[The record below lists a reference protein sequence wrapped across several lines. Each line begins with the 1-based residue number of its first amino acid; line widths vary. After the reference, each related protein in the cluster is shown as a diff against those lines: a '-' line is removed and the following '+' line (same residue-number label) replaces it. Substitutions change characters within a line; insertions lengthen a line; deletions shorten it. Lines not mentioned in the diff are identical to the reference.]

1 MVIFSHG
8 EAKESE
14 LTRSGE
20 MKTKARLFIIVLS
33 MTIVFFPGKGF
44 AQTVADLEKKLETV
58 SGKEKIELL
67 NQLAKKNTFNSPKKS
82 ITFGEQALEL
92 SRALKDRKGE
102 AAALR
107 NIGAADR
114 ILGNHDKTLD
124 YYQKALTIYKS
135 LKDKKGTGS
144 LLHNIGILYWN
155 LSDYPKAL
163 EYLKKSLA
171 IAEELDFKTGIAS
184 SLNIIGVIHD
194 DLSNFDKA
202 LEYYLKSMKLYE
214 EMGNK
219 KGYAIL
225 LNNVG
230 IVYRKLN
237 RLDKARDYYE
247 KAIKIE
253 KELGNNEGVGRGLN
267 NLGVVYESLKEYPK
281 ALDYYLRA
289 LKIKK
294 EAGNKQK
301 IASSLMNI
309 GNVYTRLEE
318 YDNALE
324 CYRESLKIRREI
336 GEKKGMCNTLKN
348 LGKFYTK
355 QGNYGKALTYLEQCL
370 IIAKEID
377 SKAEL
382 NDTYYNLSELYSQ
395 QKDYKKALDYFKRH
409 TDTKDEILNKE
420 SNDKIAEMQ
429 VKYETEKKKKE
440 ITLLEKNNELL
451 HKNNKIQELTLSRE
465 KFKTNAFTIGFVLV
479 LIIGLLLFKKYLYLF
494 AFWKKKN
501 YIGHYR
507 ILEEIGS
514 GGMGIV
520 YKASPVM
527 EKEKTVALKVIRD
540 EYSQDPIHRKR
551 FMNEAQLVDQ
561 LDHPNIVKVYE
572 RGESDRHLFIAMEML
587 HGRSLA
593 EIIGNNER
601 IPLNHCFSLMSQL
614 VDAVAKIHSR
624 GIVHR
629 DLKPENIMIVDSE
642 EKGPAAKLLDFGL
655 AKTHSLTRLTETGEI
670 LGTINY
676 LPPERISHQDFSAA
690 GDIYSLGVV
699 FYEMV
704 TVEKP
709 FLGETPIDIIK
720 QILEKDPVEPSRFRP
735 ELPGALSILIMGM
748 MNKVPE
754 KRPTEKMV
762 LNEIAAI
769 HGN

>member
-1 MVIFSHG
+1 MKKKSLILVFVFVFIF
-8 EAKESE
+8 
-14 LTRSGE
+14 
-20 MKTKARLFIIVLS
+20 VLS
-33 MTIVFFPGKGF
+33 VATAFFPGTGF
-44 AQTVADLEKKLETV
+44 TQTDTDLEQKLKTV

-67 NQLAKKNTFNSPKKS
+67 NQLSKRNTFNLPKKS
-82 ITFGEQALEL
+82 ITFGEQALKLSKEL
-92 SRALKDRKGE
+92 GDRNGE
-102 AAALR
+102 AVALR
-107 NIGAADR
+107 NIGSANR
-114 ILGNHDKTLD
+114 ILGNND
-124 YYQKALTIYKS
+124 KALESLQKGLAIFET

-144 LLHNIGILYWN
+144 LLHDIGILYWN
-155 LSDYPKAL
+155 LSDYRKAL

-184 SLNIIGVIHD
+184 SLNIIGVIYD
-194 DLSNFDKA
+194 DLSEFDNA
-202 LEYYLKSMKLYE
+202 LDYYLKSMNLYE

-247 KAIKIE
+247 KAIEIE

-267 NLGVVYESLKEYPK
+267 NLGVVYEALEEYPK
-281 ALDYYLRA
+281 ALDYYLQA

-309 GNVYTRLEE
+309 GNIYTRLEE
-318 YDNALE
+318 YDKALK
-324 CYRESLKIRREI
+324 CYRESLKIRMEI
-336 GEKKGMCNTLKN
+336 GEKRGMCNTLKN

-355 QGNYGKALTYLEQCL
+355 RRDFGKALNYLEQCL

-395 QKDYKKALDYFKRH
+395 KNDYKKALEYFKRH
-409 TDTKDEILNKE
+409 SEIKDEILNKE

-429 VKYETEKKKKE
+429 VKYESEKKKKE
-440 ITLLEKNNELL
+440 IALLEKNNELL
-451 HKNNKIQELTLSRE
+451 QKNSKIQELTLSRE
-465 KFKTNAFTIGFVLV
+465 KFKANAFTAGFIMVF
-479 LIIGLLLFKKYLYLF
+479 IIALLLFKKYLYLF
-494 AFWKKKN
+494 AFWKKKS

-507 ILEEIGS
+507 LLGEIGS

-540 EYSQDPIHRKR
+540 EYSKDPVHRKR
-551 FMNEAQLVDQ
+551 FMNEALLVDQ
-561 LDHPNIVKVYE
+561 MDHPNIVKVYE

-593 EIIGNNER
+593 EIIENNEQM
-601 IPLNHCFSLMSQL
+601 PLNHCISLMGQL
-614 VDAVAKIHSR
+614 MDAVARIHSR

-642 EKGPAAKLLDFGL
+642 EKKPTAKLLDFGL
-655 AKTHSLTRLTETGEI
+655 AKTQSLTRLTETGEI

-704 TVEKP
+704 TLEKP

-735 ELPGALSILIMGM
+735 GLPGELSLLILHM
-748 MNKVPE
+748 MNKAPE
-754 KRPTEKMV
+754 KRPTEEMV
-762 LNEIAAI
+762 LNEIGAAKEI
-769 HGN
+769 FL